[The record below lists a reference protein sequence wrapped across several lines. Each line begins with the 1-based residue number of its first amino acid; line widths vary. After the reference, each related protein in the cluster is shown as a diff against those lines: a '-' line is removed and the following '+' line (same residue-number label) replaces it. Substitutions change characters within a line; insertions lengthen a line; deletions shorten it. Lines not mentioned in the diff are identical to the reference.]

1 MNTHVSFNTHAF
13 VKRLESAGM
22 DVAQAEALADALGE
36 IVFETTA
43 TKSDLRE
50 LELRLTGNHKDL
62 ELQLAGNLKDL
73 ELKIAGDLK
82 DQEVK
87 LSGALK
93 DLELR
98 LMSRLGAVVAGSTAL
113 TIAILG
119 ALITLK
125 G

>member
-1 MNTHVSFNTHAF
+1 MNTHVAFNTHAF

-22 DVAQAEALADALGE
+22 EVAQAEALAEALSE

-50 LELRLTGNHKDL
+50 LELRLAN
-62 ELQLAGNLKDL
+62 N
-73 ELKIAGDLK
+73 
-82 DQEVK
+82 
-87 LSGALK
+87 LK

>member
-1 MNTHVSFNTHAF
+1 MNSHVSFNTHAF
-13 VKRLESAGM
+13 VKRLQSAGM
-22 DVAQAEALADALGE
+22 DVAQAEALADALCD

-50 LELRLTGNHKDL
+50 LELRLASN
-62 ELQLAGNLKDL
+62 
-73 ELKIAGDLK
+73 
-82 DQEVK
+82 
-87 LSGALK
+87 LK

-98 LMSRLGAVVAGSTAL
+98 LMARLGTVVAGSTAL

-119 ALITLK
+119 ALITFK

>member
-1 MNTHVSFNTHAF
+1 MNTNVSFDTHAF
-13 VKRLESAGM
+13 VKRLESSGM
-22 DVAQAEALADALGE
+22 ATAQAEALADALGD

-50 LELRLTGNHKDL
+50 QGLV
-62 ELQLAGNLKDL
+62 LANEIKAL

-82 DQEVK
+82 D
-87 LSGALK
+87 
-93 DLELR
+93 LEIR
-98 LMSRLGAVVAGSTAL
+98 LMSRLGAIVAGSTAL

>member
-13 VKRLESAGM
+13 VKRLESSGM
-22 DVAQAEALADALGE
+22 ATAQAEALADALGD

-50 LELRLTGNHKDL
+50 QELA
-62 ELQLAGNLKDL
+62 LANDIKAL

-82 DQEVK
+82 NLELKIAGD
-87 LSGALK
+87 LK

-98 LMSRLGAVVAGSTAL
+98 LMSRLGAIVAGSTAL

>member
-1 MNTHVSFNTHAF
+1 MNTHVSFDTHAF
-13 VKRLESAGM
+13 VKRLESSGM
-22 DVAQAEALADALGE
+22 ATAQAEALADALGD

-50 LELRLTGNHKDL
+50 QSLVLSNEIK
-62 ELQLAGNLKDL
+62 AL
-73 ELKIAGDLK
+73 ELKIAGD
-82 DQEVK
+82 
-87 LSGALK
+87 LK

-98 LMSRLGAVVAGSTAL
+98 LMSRLGTVVAGSTAL

>member
-1 MNTHVSFNTHAF
+1 MAT
-13 VKRLESAGM
+13 
-22 DVAQAEALADALGE
+22 AQAEALADALGDM
-36 IVFETTA
+36 VFETTA

-50 LELRLTGNHKDL
+50 LGLVLANDL
-62 ELQLAGNLKDL
+62 KTL

-82 DQEVK
+82 DLELR
-87 LSGALK
+87 LSGNLK

-98 LMSRLGAVVAGSTAL
+98 VMSRLGAVVAGSTAL